1 MNIRDNLKAFYVGD
15 RQGTAIYVGSTKV
28 WPSNI
33 CTPIV
38 FKSLEFKQL
47 VIDKLFP
54 GQDEITDCDAST
66 VNSWYKGKNGI
77 FYSIF
82 ENTSIEDVSDM
93 TYFSNANIN
102 SGNGLFY
109 GCSNLKIVPDILSG
123 FAQFSQM
130 FQNCS
135 SLVSVPDID
144 NQIAVA
150 YHFMFSGCSALK
162 NAPNI
167 NMSNAIT
174 ADNMFSGCISLE
186 SVPQYNA
193 EKWQDYN
200 HIFASGPFSYLT
212 DLGGFTNIGKSTKR
226 EIFNLSNLP
235 VLTSQS
241 VDNVIDGL
249 YTTDK
254 NLIIIFHQTVYNS
267 LTEEQKSQITSKGW
281 SVTY

>member
-1 MNIRDNLKAFYVGD
+1 MNIRDNLKAFYVGN

-47 VIDKLFP
+47 VIDNLFP

-66 VNSWYKGKNGI
+66 VNSWYKGNN
-77 FYSIF
+77 SIF
-82 ENTSIEDVSDM
+82 ESTSIEDVSDM
-93 TYFSNANIN
+93 TYFSNANVN
-102 SGNGLFY
+102 NGNGLFY

-123 FAQFSQM
+123 FTQFNQM

-135 SLVSVPDID
+135 SLVSVPDIN
-144 NQIAVA
+144 NQRAIA
-150 YHFMFSGCSALK
+150 YHYMFSGCSALK

-174 ADNMFSGCISLE
+174 ADNMFRGCISLE
-186 SVPQYNA
+186 SVPQYDA
-193 EKWQDYN
+193 EKWQDYRN
-200 HIFASGPFSYLT
+200 IFASGPFNYLT
-212 DLGGFTNIGKSTKR
+212 DMGGFLNIGKSSD
-226 EIFNLSNLP
+226 FNLDLSKLP
-235 VLTSQS
+235 ALTTQS
-241 VDNVIDGL
+241 IDNVINGL
-249 YTTDK
+249 YPTDN
-254 NLIIIFHQTVYNS
+254 NLIIQLNETVYNS

>member
-1 MNIRDNLKAFYVGD
+1 MNIRDDLKTFYVGD
-15 RQGTAIYVGSTKV
+15 RQGTAIYIGSTKV

-47 VIDKLFP
+47 VIDNLFP

-66 VNSWYKGKNGI
+66 VNSWYKGNN
-77 FYSIF
+77 SIF
-82 ENTSIEDVSDM
+82 ESTSIEDVSDM

-102 SGNGLFY
+102 NGNGLFY

-123 FAQFSQM
+123 FTQFSQM

-135 SLVSVPDID
+135 SLVSVPDIN

-150 YHFMFSGCSALK
+150 YHYMFSGCSALK

-167 NMSNAIT
+167 NMSNAISV
-174 ADNMFSGCISLE
+174 DNMFRGCISLE
-186 SVPQYNA
+186 SVPRYNA
-193 EKWQDYN
+193 ENWQDYQN
-200 HIFASGPFSYLT
+200 IFASGPFSYLT
-212 DLGGFTNIGKSTKR
+212 DLGGFTNIGKSTNI
-226 EIFNLSNLP
+226 EILNLSNLP

-249 YTTDK
+249 YTTDR
-254 NLIIIFHQTVYNS
+254 NLIIKFHQTVYNS